1 MSKGKLKRAEEIVI
15 RIASY
20 NSLRLDRAWLREE
33 MEEVARA
40 LSMQQRERGDST
52 PDIRDI
58 VRNKTIRK
66 NALVMF
72 FIWCVYA

>member
-20 NSLRLDRAWLREE
+20 NSLRLDRSWLREE
-33 MEEVARA
+33 MQEVARV
-40 LSMQQRERGDST
+40 LHLQQRDVRDN

-58 VRNKTIRK
+58 LKNKVIRRN
-66 NALVMF
+66 AFVMF
-72 FIWCVYA
+72 FIW

>member
-20 NSLRLDRAWLREE
+20 NSLRLDRSWLREE
-33 MEEVARA
+33 MEEVAR
-40 LSMQQRERGDST
+40 LLHIQQRENRDN

-58 VRNKTIRK
+58 VKNKIIRRN
-66 NALVMF
+66 AFVMF
-72 FIWCVYA
+72 FIW

>member
-20 NSLRLDRAWLREE
+20 NSLRLDRSWLREE
-33 MEEVARA
+33 MEEVAR
-40 LSMQQRERGDST
+40 LLHIQQRENRDN

-58 VRNKTIRK
+58 IKNKVIRRN
-66 NALVMF
+66 ASVMF
-72 FIWCVYA
+72 FIW

>member
-20 NSLRLDRAWLREE
+20 NSLRLDRTWLREE
-33 MEEVARA
+33 MQEVAR
-40 LSMQQRERGDST
+40 LLHLQQRDIRDN

-58 VRNKTIRK
+58 LKNKVIRRN
-66 NALVMF
+66 AFVMF
-72 FIWCVYA
+72 FIW

>member
-20 NSLRLDRAWLREE
+20 NSLRLDRSWLREE
-33 MEEVARA
+33 MQDVARV
-40 LSMQQRERGDST
+40 LHLQQRDMRDN

-58 VRNKTIRK
+58 LKNKVIRRN
-66 NALVMF
+66 AFVMF
-72 FIWCVYA
+72 FIW

>member
-20 NSLRLDRAWLREE
+20 NSLRLDRSWLREE
-33 MEEVARA
+33 MQEVARV
-40 LSMQQRERGDST
+40 LHLQQRDIRDN

-58 VRNKTIRK
+58 IKNKVIRRN
-66 NALVMF
+66 AFVMF
-72 FIWCVYA
+72 FIW

>member
-20 NSLRLDRAWLREE
+20 NSLRLDRSWLREE
-33 MEEVARA
+33 MQEVARV
-40 LSMQQRERGDST
+40 LHLQQRDIRDN

-58 VRNKTIRK
+58 LKNKVIRRN
-66 NALVMF
+66 AFVMF
-72 FIWCVYA
+72 FIW